1 MSNLFLSLEIGGLQW
16 RFKLER
22 KEIGAVLKYSE
33 CPNETQLWHKL
44 FHLILPS
51 KFIPACIFEILTIVT
66 DICKHKQNKCHANY
80 IHAKPNVRKQIF
92 SQLMRKLNLEVTE
105 KRVENYIFR
114 IRRERL
120 KGCLSRELHFSYESR
135 KSQRG
140 LKSRITFLL
149 SG

>member
-1 MSNLFLSLEIGGLQW
+1 MDNVTPIFVNWDQYSLNDCRT
-16 RFKLER
+16 RFE
-22 KEIGAVLKYSE
+22 
-33 CPNETQLWHKL
+33 
-44 FHLILPS
+44 F
-51 KFIPACIFEILTIVT
+51 PAISSISFFF
-66 DICKHKQNKCHANY
+66 
-80 IHAKPNVRKQIF
+80 VRKKMF
-92 SQLMRKLNLEVTE
+92 SQLMRKVNLEVTE

-149 SG
+149 SGRLLPRNA

>member
-1 MSNLFLSLEIGGLQW
+1 MIFSLGKFDNHCFKILHILFYKQIVTIWSLQTKLLMSSYMSNLFLSLEIGGLQL

-22 KEIGAVLKYSE
+22 KEIGTVLKYSE

-80 IHAKPNVRKQIF
+80 IHAKPNVRCYAK
-92 SQLMRKLNLEVTE
+92 
-105 KRVENYIFR
+105 
-114 IRRERL
+114 
-120 KGCLSRELHFSYESR
+120 HFV
-135 KSQRG
+135 KSNIQG
-140 LKSRITFLL
+140 VFFNWPSPKKF
-149 SG
+149 